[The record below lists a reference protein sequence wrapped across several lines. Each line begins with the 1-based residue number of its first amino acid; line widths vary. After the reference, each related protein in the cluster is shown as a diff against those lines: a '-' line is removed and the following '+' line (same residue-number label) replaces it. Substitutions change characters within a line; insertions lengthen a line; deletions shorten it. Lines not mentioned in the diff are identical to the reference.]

1 MPFLT
6 RIAVALN
13 RFAEKW
19 LPSSLAIVGILT
31 FVTFALAWG
40 LTDKTPIQLV
50 GAWGDGFWRL
60 LEFAMQMSLMMVTGS
75 LLAESPALRRGFD
88 ALARVPKTPRGAVVW
103 LAFLSMAICYLHWAL
118 GLIASAFLARRLA
131 VRHPK
136 VHYPLLVAVAY
147 WGMGTIWHAGLSGSA
162 TLLIATPKHFLESQ
176 VGVIPLS
183 ETAFA
188 PFNLALILVTVV
200 VMLGLAWALYP
211 KEAHGLAEKDLAEL
225 REAPVAFKPK
235 TNWLVSGGLG
245 LVGLAWLA
253 QDAAANGFGV
263 TFNKL
268 NLLFLSLSLV
278 LYPSPEEFTAS
289 AEKAVNYVHGIIVQ
303 YPMYAG
309 IYGIIKGAGLDV
321 IFGSWFVSLSTAK
334 TFPVV
339 VYCYSAVFNY
349 FIPSAGSK
357 FAVEAPYILEA
368 AKTLGVPYAKIVLAY
383 CWGDMVT
390 DLIQPFFCLPLLA
403 IAKVDF
409 KDVLGYEMIAM
420 VVCASLGMTAFFL
433 F

>member
-13 RFAEKW
+13 RFSEKW

-40 LTDKTPIQLV
+40 LTEKTPIQIV

-103 LAFLSMAICYLHWAL
+103 LAFLSMAICYLHWGL

-136 VHYPLLVAVAY
+136 VHYPLLVAVGY
-147 WGMGTIWHAGLSGSA
+147 WGMGTVWHAGLSGSA
-162 TLLIATPKHFLESQ
+162 PLLIASPKHFMEDS

-183 ETAFA
+183 ETIFS
-188 PFNLALILVTVV
+188 PFNLGLVLITAAA
-200 VMLGLAWALYP
+200 MLALAWALYP

-225 REAPVAFKPK
+225 REKPAAFRPGR
-235 TNWLVSGGLG
+235 NWLISGGLG
-245 LVGLAWLA
+245 LVGLLWLA
-253 QDAAANGFGV
+253 QDAHANGFGV

-268 NLLFLSLSLV
+268 NLLFLSLSLI

-289 AEKAVNYVHGIIVQ
+289 AEKAVGYVHGIIVQ
-303 YPMYAG
+303 YPLYAG
-309 IYGIIKGAGLDV
+309 IYGIIKGSGLD
-321 IFGSWFVSLSTAK
+321 ILFGSWFVKFSTVK
-334 TFPVV
+334 TFPII
-339 VYCYSAVFNY
+339 VYWYSAVLNY

-357 FAVEAPYILEA
+357 FAVEAPFVLEA

-420 VVCASLGMTAFFL
+420 VVCSALGTAAFL
-433 F
+433 LY

>member
-1 MPFLT
+1 MPLLT
-6 RIAVALN
+6 RIALALN
-13 RFAEKW
+13 RFSERW
-19 LPSSLAIVGILT
+19 IPSSLAIVAILT
-31 FVTFALAWG
+31 FLTFGMAAALTGAG
-40 LTDKTPIQLV
+40 PVKLV
-50 GAWGDGFWRL
+50 SAWGDGFWKL
-60 LEFAMQMSLMMVTGS
+60 LEFSMQMSLMMVTGS
-75 LLAESPALRRGFD
+75 LLAESPAMRRAFD
-88 ALARVPKTPRGAVVW
+88 ALARVPRTPKGAVVW
-103 LAFLSMAICYLHWAL
+103 LAFLSMAICWLHWAL

-162 TLLIATPKHFLESQ
+162 TLLIASPRHFMEPQ
-176 VGVIPLS
+176 IGVIPLS
-183 ETAFA
+183 QTAFA
-188 PFNLALILVTVV
+188 PFNVALIAVTVL
-200 VMLGLAWALYP
+200 VMLGLAWAMYP
-211 KEAHGLAEKDLAEL
+211 RDGIITGDVAEEP
-225 REAPVAFKPK
+225 PVRFKPGRG
-235 TNWLVSGGLG
+235 WLISGGLG
-245 LVGLAWLA
+245 LVGLAWIA
-253 QDAAANGFGV
+253 QDLAANGFGV

-309 IYGIIKGAGLDV
+309 IYGIIKGTGLDV
-321 IFGSWFVSLSTAK
+321 LFGAWFVKFSTVE
-334 TFPVV
+334 TFPVI
-339 VYCYSAVFNY
+339 VYWYSAVLNY

-357 FAVEAPYILEA
+357 FAVEAPFVLEA

-403 IAKVDF
+403 IAKVEF
-409 KDVLGYEMIAM
+409 KEVLGYEMIAFI
-420 VVCASLGMTAFFL
+420 VCAFVGTVAFL
-433 F
+433 L